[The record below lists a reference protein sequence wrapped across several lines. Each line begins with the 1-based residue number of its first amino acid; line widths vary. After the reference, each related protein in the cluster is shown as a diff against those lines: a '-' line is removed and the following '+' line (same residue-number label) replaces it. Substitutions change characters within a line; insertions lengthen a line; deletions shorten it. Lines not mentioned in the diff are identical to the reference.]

1 MHWSMEAYLE
11 KVNLNS
17 TPDNQ
22 DSDGQLQAHIVS
34 LTFRLP
40 EHPLTLSRDG
50 FVCQGGAQ
58 SMFNTGLSGNT
69 IHPFL

>member
-1 MHWSMEAYLE
+1 MHWSMQAYLE

-22 DSDGQLQAHIVS
+22 GSDGQLQAHIVS

-40 EHPLTLSRDG
+40 GHPFTLSRES
-50 FVCQGGAQ
+50 FVCRDGAQ
-58 SMFNTGLSGNT
+58 SICL
-69 IHPFL
+69 IQA